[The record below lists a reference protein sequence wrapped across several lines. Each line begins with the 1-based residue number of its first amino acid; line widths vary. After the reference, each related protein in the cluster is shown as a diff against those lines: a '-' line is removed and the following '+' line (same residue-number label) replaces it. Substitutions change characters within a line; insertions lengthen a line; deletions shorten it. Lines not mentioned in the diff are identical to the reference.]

1 MGRGAHPLVRRAGRG
16 RRGLGALTLLALL
29 APVAWAGP
37 SGAVTGH
44 SLLGR
49 TATELR
55 AEGWVL
61 HRCGATTCAGALVD
75 GGPFGRG
82 REVYGIWF
90 VRGRAVVQYDLRL
103 ARGEP
108 VGAVRHLVLAAAPPK
123 TSLGPF
129 TVVYAP
135 GQDVAVA
142 AAVSPTLGTWL
153 GAVDPKGRFCVYLAT
168 APTGGFVASDVRH
181 VLVAAWVKGANYGG
195 C

>member
-1 MGRGAHPLVRRAGRG
+1 MG
-16 RRGLGALTLLALL
+16 
-29 APVAWAGP
+29 WAGP
-37 SGAVTGH
+37 SGALTGH

-49 TATELR
+49 TSAQLR

-108 VGAVRHLVLAAAPPK
+108 VGAVRHLVLAAAPPR

-168 APTGGFVASDVRH
+168 APSGRFVASDVRH